1 MKTFYVTETRVW
13 KVKAVD
19 KNDAIYERHKEKG
32 ETVYLHFKK
41 VETKNPVKTFCYRRI
56 KYDM

>member
-13 KVKAVD
+13 KVKAD
-19 KNDAIYERHKEKG
+19 SNYHAIAERHNNKG

-41 VETKNPVKTFCYRRI
+41 VETKNPTNKFINGEI
-56 KYDM
+56 K